1 MAAGPNS
8 MVALI
13 IPMSSSSA
21 GPKPQP
27 PGQPASAGQDA
38 ARAICRGLS
47 IRSTTRCRLARRS
60 ILRMAFPRT
69 AHVRIRACQGRSRSL
84 TKVCQSLPVSR
95 RIPSCCRRAT
105 AIGSRSTSGGRVVR
119 DQDQGLP
126 GQQPKPDQGLPPIE
140 TPDIDLP
147 GDAEWVVGWT
157 PSTGWVSIGIVVP
170 DNPVPTPSKP
180 SVE

>member
-27 PGQPASAGQDA
+27 PGQPPRPDQGLPGQ
-38 ARAICRGLS
+38 L
-47 IRSTTRCRLARRS
+47 
-60 ILRMAFPRT
+60 PRPEHPIYYPLPPG
-69 AHVRIRACQGRSRSL
+69 APVDPAYGIPEDGPRPDRACQGRSRSL
-84 TKVCQSLPVSR
+84 TRVCQGLAVSR

-105 AIGSRSTSGGRVVR
+105 AIGSRSTSGGRAIR
-119 DQDQGLP
+119 AQAPGLP

-157 PSTGWVSIGIVVP
+157 PSTGWVSIAIVVP
-170 DNPVPTPSKP
+170 DKPVPTPSKKK
-180 SVE
+180 